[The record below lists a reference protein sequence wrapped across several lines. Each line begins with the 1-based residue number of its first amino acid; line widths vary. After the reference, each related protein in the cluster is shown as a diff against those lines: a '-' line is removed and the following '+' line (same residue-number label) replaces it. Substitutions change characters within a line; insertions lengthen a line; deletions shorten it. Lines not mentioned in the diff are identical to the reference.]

1 MGVVRLGALT
11 HASASDVARL
21 LADVDPAA
29 FIVAV
34 RAATDDEILAVTHDT
49 SRGSAVVEGVMQR
62 IGDFAIPSQLA
73 GVACRLRWET
83 DDPAGAAHTVD
94 LLDRTTAP
102 VAAGTAA
109 VDVLVR
115 GSVLQLLRLL
125 AGQLDVAVAYLGGT
139 LHLEGSSEHALAV
152 AALFATDGATPL
164 TGQPVNPRD
173 IDPVH
178 VARALHGVE
187 AGHLRSVMSSG
198 FRPIILEEIFDRMP
212 AYVNGRRA
220 AGVQITVGFRLTGR
234 PDGEVDRYVLRLRDG
249 QATVLAGEA
258 ADAVDRHARDAT
270 VTCEAQDFLRLATGH
285 LSAVTG
291 VLRGQLKVRGDKVAA
306 LRLNS
311 AFDIPTAAA

>member
-1 MGVVRLGALT
+1 MGVVRLGAVT
-11 HASASDVARL
+11 HASASDLARV

-34 RAATDDEILAVTHDT
+34 REASDDEIFAVTHDT
-49 SRGSAVVEGVMQR
+49 FRGSAVVEGVMHR

-73 GVACRLRWET
+73 GITCRLRWET
-83 DDPAGAAHTVD
+83 DDLPGATHTVD
-94 LLDRTTAP
+94 LLDSTTAV
-102 VAAGTAA
+102 VAGAEGA
-109 VDVLVR
+109 DVVVR
-115 GSVLQLLRLL
+115 GSALQLLRLL

-139 LHLEGSSEHALAV
+139 LHLGGSSEHALAV
-152 AALFATDGATPL
+152 AGLFATDGATPL
-164 TGQPVNPRD
+164 AGQPVDPRD

-178 VARALHGVE
+178 VSRALNGVDS
-187 AGHLRSVMSSG
+187 GHLRSVMVSG
-198 FRPIILEEIFDRMP
+198 FRSVILEEILERMP
-212 AYVNGRRA
+212 AYVNGRKA

-234 PDGEVDRYVLRLRDG
+234 PDGEVDRFVLRLRDG

-306 LRLNS
+306 LRLNA